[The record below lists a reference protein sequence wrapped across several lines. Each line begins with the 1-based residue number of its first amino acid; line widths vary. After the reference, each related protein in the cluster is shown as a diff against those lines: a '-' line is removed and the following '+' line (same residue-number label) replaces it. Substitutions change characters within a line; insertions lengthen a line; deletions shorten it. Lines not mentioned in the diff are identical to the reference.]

1 MSTIH
6 YKYKGSKE
14 RHRGGGGGG
23 GERATEILHIQCKS
37 FEQLSLYN
45 KLYNLVLGIMH
56 TRNPVAIEKFSGEI
70 LIATLVQK

>member
-14 RHRGGGGGG
+14 RHRGGK
-23 GERATEILHIQCKS
+23 RATEILLIQCKS

>member
-14 RHRGGGGGG
+14 RHRGGK
-23 GERATEILHIQCKS
+23 RATEILHIQCKS

>member
-6 YKYKGSKE
+6 YKYKRSKE
-14 RHRGGGGGG
+14 RHGGGG